1 MEEKMNKKKFT
12 LLFLSAMLLTASI
25 VCTQYL
31 AQAMQYDPL
40 LGRYLFKL
48 GDKCIYPPFQC
59 FIWMFK
65 FNKIVPDLINQAI
78 NIFMAFFLL
87 GSLLILVINRSKKK
101 LTSHGTAEWADNEDI
116 KNRPVSY
123 DTGRKIYFQ

>member
-65 FNKIVPDLINQAI
+65 FNKIVRRVFRLGELFKKDFKKFIMKYILKLES
-78 NIFMAFFLL
+78 FLT
-87 GSLLILVINRSKKK
+87 VKVQN
-101 LTSHGTAEWADNEDI
+101 
-116 KNRPVSY
+116 
-123 DTGRKIYFQ
+123 